1 MAIQINGINHFA
13 ISVADMEKSIEWYSN
28 NFGFTIID
36 RSEIPGTDVRVAHMQ
51 GVGFILEI
59 FCAPNS
65 NPLPEDRRVP
75 NLDFLTQGNKH
86 ISFGVKDGRK
96 TKKEMEAMGI
106 DIAFVAEVDRTY
118 GVFIRD
124 NTGNLIEIFE
134 EGEWAGE
141 TMHDIQELRNA

>member
-13 ISVADMEKSIEWYSN
+13 ISVADMEKSIEWYCK

-36 RSEIPGTDVRVAHMQ
+36 RSEIPGTGVKVAHMQ
-51 GVGFILEI
+51 GVGFLLEI

-65 NPLPEDRRVP
+65 NPLPEDRKVP

-106 DIAFVAEVDRTY
+106 DIAFVAEVGGTY

-134 EGEWAGE
+134 EGK
-141 TMHDIQELRNA
+141 